1 MMKKMNFKK
10 TTIALL
16 GAAIVLM
23 NGSVAYAANP
33 SSVNLGT
40 AGNYAILAQTG
51 VSTVP
56 TSAVTGNIGVSP
68 VAASYITGFSLV
80 SPVIV
85 DAAGNYSTSPQVTGK
100 IYAADYNTP
109 TNPTP
114 ANLTTAV
121 GDMGTA
127 YTDASSRAPDFTE
140 LATGN
145 IGGLTMTSGVYKWG
159 TGVTIP
165 TNVTLSGG
173 ANDVFI
179 FVVAQDITMAAGKS
193 VILSG
198 GAQAKNIFWVVAGQV
213 TLGTGAHFEGIV
225 LSKTAI
231 HLNTGASINGRLLAQ
246 TAVTLDQSVVT
257 APATSAS
264 VTLSSEKTI
273 TAFSVLGSGGVF
285 NGNNISVNVPYGT
298 NVTALVPT
306 VMLSGGTVS
315 PLSGAAHDF
324 TAASTY
330 TVTAQDNSTKTYT
343 VTVIVSANTTVTTT
357 PPTPTPTPTPA
368 PTPSPSTGGSN
379 VNPGSQAGV
388 TLMTTS
394 VGTVGC
400 MGGEKFSTVTG
411 KPCAAANGQQFGAA
425 VSLYARSLSRGSRGD
440 DVSRLQQRLLDEHV
454 YTGPVTGYF
463 GPLTAKGVMK
473 YQAKM
478 GIAQVGMVGPLT
490 RASLN
495 K

>member
-1 MMKKMNFKK
+1 MKKINFKK
-10 TTIALL
+10 TSIALL
-16 GAAIVLM
+16 GAAIALM
-23 NGSVAYAANP
+23 NGGVAYAANP

-85 DAAGNYSTSPQVTGK
+85 DAAGNYSSSPQVTGK

-127 YTDASSRAPDFTE
+127 YTDAASRAPDFTE
-140 LATGN
+140 LASGN

-165 TNVTLSGG
+165 TNVTLSGS
-173 ANDVFI
+173 ANDVWI

-198 GAQAKNIFWVVAGQV
+198 GAQAKNIYWVVGGQV
-213 TLGTGAHFEGIV
+213 TLGTGAHLEGIV

-257 APATSAS
+257 APSSSATVA
-264 VTLSSEKTI
+264 LSSEKTI
-273 TAFSVLGSGGVF
+273 TTFSVLGNAGVI

-306 VMLSGGTVS
+306 IMVSGGTVS
-315 PLSGAAHDF
+315 PLSGVAHDF
-324 TAASTY
+324 TLASTY
-330 TVTAQDNSTKTYT
+330 TVTAQDNSTKSYT
-343 VTVIVSANTTVTTT
+343 VTVVVSANTATSTS
-357 PPTPTPTPTPA
+357 PTPTPA
-368 PTPSPSTGGSN
+368 PTPTPSTGGSN
-379 VNPGSQAGV
+379 VNPASQASV
-388 TLMTTS
+388 ALTTTS

-411 KPCAAANGQQFGAA
+411 KPCAQANGQQFGAA

-440 DVSRLQQRLLDEHV
+440 EVSQLQQRLLDEHV

-463 GPLTAKGVMK
+463 GPLTEKGVMK
-473 YQAKM
+473 YQAKF

>member
-1 MMKKMNFKK
+1 MTKKMNLKK
-10 TTIALL
+10 TSTALL
-16 GAAIVLM
+16 GALVIMM

-51 VSTVP
+51 ISTVP
-56 TSAVTGNIGVSP
+56 ASAVTGNIGVSP
-68 VAASYITGFSLV
+68 VAASYITGFSIV
-80 SPVIV
+80 SPVV
-85 DAAGNYSTSPQVTGK
+85 LDAAGNYSTSPQVTGK

-127 YTDASSRAPDFTE
+127 YTDAASRAPDVAE

-145 IGGLTMTSGVYKWG
+145 IGGLTLTSGVYKWG

-165 TNVTLSGG
+165 TNVTLSGS
-173 ANDVFI
+173 ANDVWI

-198 GAQAKNIFWVVAGQV
+198 GAQAKNIYWVVAGQV

-257 APATSAS
+257 APVTSAPA
-264 VTLSSEKTI
+264 TLSSEKTI
-273 TAFSVLGSGGVF
+273 TSFSVLGNSGVI

-298 NVTALVPT
+298 NVTMLVPT
-306 VMLSGGTVS
+306 IMLSGGTVS
-315 PLSGAAHDF
+315 PLSGIARDF
-324 TAASTY
+324 TSSATY
-330 TVTAQDNSTKTYT
+330 IVTAQDNSTKSYA
-343 VTVIVSANTTVTTT
+343 VTVVVSANT
-357 PPTPTPTPTPA
+357 TPTPTPA
-368 PTPSPSTGGSN
+368 PAPTPTPSTGGSN
-379 VNPGSQAGV
+379 VNPAAQASV
-388 TLMTTS
+388 TLTTTS
-394 VGTVGC
+394 VGAAQC
-400 MGGEKFSTVTG
+400 MDGEKFSTVTG
-411 KPCAAANGQQFGAA
+411 KPCVAANGRQFGAA
-425 VSLYARSLSRGSRGD
+425 VSLYARTLARGSRGD
-440 DVSRLQQRLLDEHV
+440 DVSNLQQRLLDEHV

-463 GPLTAKGVMK
+463 GPLTEKGVMK
-473 YQAKM
+473 YQEKF
-478 GIAQVGMVGPLT
+478 GIDQVGMVGPLT